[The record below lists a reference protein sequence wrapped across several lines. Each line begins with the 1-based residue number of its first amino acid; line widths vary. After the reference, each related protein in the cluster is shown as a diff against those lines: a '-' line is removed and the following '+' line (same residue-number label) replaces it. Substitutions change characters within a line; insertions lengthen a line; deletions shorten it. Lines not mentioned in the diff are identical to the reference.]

1 MNGAHHKINLS
12 VRTRTLWL
20 KLCQITVKIGG
31 LLTMSIAF
39 RRLAGLALAFAL
51 LGTPPAIAQRA
62 TPYRLGVL
70 IQGSPPVPGSRPTS
84 VSRSLRELGYIDGQN
99 LIIDRR
105 FADGDP
111 ARFDALVTEL
121 VALRPD
127 VILADTTPGA
137 LAAKRATTTI
147 PIVMI
152 NVTDPV
158 ATGLV
163 ASLSRPGGN
172 VTGVA
177 DLGVETAVKGLD
189 LMHAAVPNATRI
201 AILMSD
207 NPAQVFQLHALQ
219 AAAKTAGLTLV
230 PMVATSFEEFDSVFA
245 SMTSKKAGAVIVLG
259 GVLFST
265 PRQRARLAELAAQA
279 KLPMLAQDSQSVASG
294 ALMGYGPAPPGRYA
308 VHYIDKIL
316 KGAKPSELPV
326 QQPTEF
332 DLVINLKTAKVL
344 GLTMP
349 QSVLLRATEIIQ

>member
-1 MNGAHHKINLS
+1 
-12 VRTRTLWL
+12 
-20 KLCQITVKIGG
+20 
-31 LLTMSIAF
+31 MSTAL
-39 RRLAGLALAFAL
+39 RRLASLALAFGL
-51 LGTPPAIAQRA
+51 LGTPPAIAQRT

-70 IQGSPPVPGSRPTS
+70 IQTSPPAPGSPPGS
-84 VSRSLRELGYIDGQN
+84 VSRALRELGYVEGQN
-99 LIIDRR
+99 LTIDRR
-105 FADGDP
+105 YADGDP
-111 ARFDALVTEL
+111 ARFDRLVAEL

-137 LAAKRATTTI
+137 LAVKRATSTI
-147 PIVMI
+147 PVVMI

-189 LMHAAVPNATRI
+189 LIHAAVPNATRI
-201 AILMSD
+201 AILVSD
-207 NPAQVFQLHALQ
+207 NPAQVFQLDALQ
-219 AAAKTAGLTLV
+219 AAAKTAGLTLL
-230 PMVATSFEEFDSVFA
+230 PTVAKSFEEFDSAFA
-245 SMTSKKAGAVIVLG
+245 SMKSKKAGAVIVLG

-265 PRQRARLAELAAQA
+265 PRQRARLAELAAQT
-279 KLPMLAQDSQSVASG
+279 KLPMLSQDRETVASG
-294 ALMGYGPAPPGRYA
+294 GLMGYGPASFGRYA
-308 VHYIDKIL
+308 AHYIDKIL

-332 DLVINLKTAKVL
+332 NLVINLKTAGLL
-344 GLTMP
+344 GITIP